1 MAVYDNSTE
10 KQLKASEKQM
20 AVDMFTLLSIYIQQW
35 ETEFLVQISFQF
47 VARGWVQITRYM
59 SK

>member
-20 AVDMFTLLSIYIQQW
+20 AVDMFTLLSIYIQQ
-35 ETEFLVQISFQF
+35 
-47 VARGWVQITRYM
+47 
-59 SK
+59 